1 MKAVVFSPFSGASGD
16 MIIGALLDLG
26 ADADAVKSV
35 MESCAKVS
43 VKIGKANKKGINA
56 TSVAVETKEEGSRS
70 YSEIVAHIES
80 LKIGD
85 EIKKDIL
92 AIFKIIANAEA
103 KAHNSPLGHLHF
115 HELGQEDAI
124 ADVVGACAAIH
135 NLGFNKC
142 KIFCTPIAAGSGF
155 VEMAHGKFPVPA
167 PATLEILKSSGLVWH
182 EGSVKAEMLT
192 PTGAA
197 ILAHFAEPVKSF
209 PQFAV
214 KRIGYGAGRKDL
226 EIPNVLRVM
235 EGEMDEALIA
245 DEIEVLETNVDNV
258 TGEVLGNLIEK
269 LLADGAK
276 DACIIPVTMKKSRS
290 GHIIQAIAKPEDSQ
304 RLARRIIEETGS
316 LGVRIIPVRHRL
328 IAAREM
334 DSVKMQL
341 KGIEYE
347 IGVKI
352 ARDLRGVLL
361 NISAEFEDCKKVS
374 DLAGIPV
381 KEVMRKAEEEARK
394 KFLQTRMK
402 QL

>member
-16 MIIGALLDLG
+16 MIIGSLLDLG
-26 ADADAVKSV
+26 ADADAVKGA

-43 VKIGKANKKGINA
+43 VKIEKAGKSGISA
-56 TSVAVETKEEGSRS
+56 TSVSVKEKENGSRS
-70 YSEIVAHIES
+70 YSEIVKHVETLNLS
-80 LKIGD
+80 Q
-85 EIKKDIL
+85 EIKKDVL
-92 AIFKIIANAEA
+92 AIFKIMAEAEA
-103 KAHNSPLGHLHF
+103 KVHPLGHLHF

-135 NLGFNKC
+135 NLGFSKC
-142 KIFCTPIAAGSGF
+142 RIFCTPIAAGSGF

-182 EGSVKAEMLT
+182 GGPVKAELLT

-209 PQFAV
+209 PQIAV
-214 KRIGYGAGRKDL
+214 KRIGYGAGRKDF

-235 EGEMDEALIA
+235 EGEIEEALIT
-245 DEIEVLETNVDNV
+245 DEIEVLETNVDSV

-269 LLADGAK
+269 LLAEGAK

-290 GHIIQAIAKPEDSQ
+290 GHIIQAIVKPEDSQ

-316 LGVRIIPVRHRL
+316 LGVRIMPVRHRL
-328 IAAREM
+328 IAAREIG
-334 DSVKMQL
+334 SIKTQL
-341 KGIEYE
+341 NGTEYE

-361 NISAEFEDCKKVS
+361 NISAEFDDCKKAS

-381 KEVMRKAEEEARK
+381 KEVIRNAEEEARK
-394 KFLQTRMK
+394 KFL
-402 QL
+402 